1 MLSSKEELLSL
12 LTMRYDYFLDQSNI
26 CTHGYVKSQNLL
38 EGLESSGSS
47 PADCSRVQQIQI
59 HNQYSRH
66 NLYVKHV

>member
-1 MLSSKEELLSL
+1 MYPWISKIIES
-12 LTMRYDYFLDQSNI
+12 
-26 CTHGYVKSQNLL
+26 V